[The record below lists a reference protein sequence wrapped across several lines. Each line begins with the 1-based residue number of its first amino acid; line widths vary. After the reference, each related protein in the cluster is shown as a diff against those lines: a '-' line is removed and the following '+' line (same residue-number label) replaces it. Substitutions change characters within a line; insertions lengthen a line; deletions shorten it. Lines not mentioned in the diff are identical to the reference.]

1 MNPYQDVNSLL
12 ILGRESANFEVK
24 SDYPNLRALDKM
36 KKECFSTKKLDWE
49 IGADWEFKWKSSI
62 NQYVEAFL
70 KTEIPRFPKVQ

>member
-1 MNPYQDVNSLL
+1 
-12 ILGRESANFEVK
+12 
-24 SDYPNLRALDKM
+24 M

-70 KTEIPRFPKVQ
+70 KTEIPGEIMMKIFKRKVLVDFRILILDITIHYLNHHRRMARLM

>member
-1 MNPYQDVNSLL
+1 
-12 ILGRESANFEVK
+12 
-24 SDYPNLRALDKM
+24 M

-70 KTEIPRFPKVQ
+70 KTEIPRQAAAALC